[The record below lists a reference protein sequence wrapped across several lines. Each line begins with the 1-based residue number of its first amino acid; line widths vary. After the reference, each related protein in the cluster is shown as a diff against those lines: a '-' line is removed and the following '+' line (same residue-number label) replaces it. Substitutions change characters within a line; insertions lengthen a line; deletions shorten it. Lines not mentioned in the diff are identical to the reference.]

1 MANTNIFVMIPPSDI
16 NLIFVCG
23 FIRIC
28 TRSTGEPVNFSPHA
42 SVFNYVNKWKLK
54 LSLVCFV
61 DKSKAA
67 TVLPTVSKRHQTL
80 INAPD
85 TTNRVT
91 NKSSQKTL
99 APNSLKKAAGKI
111 RSRNDMS
118 RWDRFNSQGGE
129 GSGLTS
135 AKDVTSTRNNPSGEK
150 RREPLPCH
158 GRKELL
164 NFLQET
170 MSGPVPNHEVSS
182 KAPVSMRKR
191 VAALPG
197 NDELV
202 YLTPMPLRFNGRPEA
217 GSFLL

>member
-1 MANTNIFVMIPPSDI
+1 MIPPSDI

-23 FIRIC
+23 FIRIY

-42 SVFNYVNKWKLK
+42 FVFNYANKWKLK
-54 LSLVCFV
+54 LALICFV

-67 TVLPTVSKRHQTL
+67 TALPTVSKRHQIL
-80 INAPD
+80 INAPE

-118 RWDRFNSQGGE
+118 RWERFNSQGGE

-135 AKDVTSTRNNPSGEK
+135 AKDVTSTRNHPSREK

-170 MSGPVPNHEVSS
+170 MSGPVPNHDVST
-182 KAPVSMRKR
+182 KAPPSMRKR
-191 VAALPG
+191 VAALPEKDDG
-197 NDELV
+197 LV
-202 YLTPMPLRFNGRPEA
+202 YLTPMPLRSKGRPEA
-217 GSFLL
+217 GIFLV

>member
-1 MANTNIFVMIPPSDI
+1 MHQKHRRAGR
-16 NLIFVCG
+16 LL
-23 FIRIC
+23 
-28 TRSTGEPVNFSPHA
+28 PHA
-42 SVFNYVNKWKLK
+42 FVFNYVNKCKLK
-54 LSLVCFV
+54 LSLICFV

-118 RWDRFNSQGGE
+118 RWERFNSQGGE

-182 KAPVSMRKR
+182 KAPTSMRKR
-191 VAALPG
+191 VAALPEKDDG
-197 NDELV
+197 LV
-202 YLTPMPLRFNGRPEA
+202 YLTPMPLRSNGRPEA
-217 GSFLL
+217 GIFLV